1 MSGSIEPPTSS
12 RIGVATAAVCER
24 IGARS
29 SIVLVTQDYKKHEI
43 VFPLFGSS
51 DGSCG
56 ARPKWDFPPSCAELT
71 GGSAPSPVAALIDV
85 AETATAKTGGIRHGA
100 RKLLINVH
108 TKTRNPF

>member
-1 MSGSIEPPTSS
+1 MLLDEAYGDITGTLKVQTGLNFNRGELSTDFRRG
-12 RIGVATAAVCER
+12 
-24 IGARS
+24 
-29 SIVLVTQDYKKHEI
+29 
-43 VFPLFGSS
+43 
-51 DGSCG
+51 CG

-71 GGSAPSPVAALIDV
+71 GGSAPSPVAAPVEV